1 MAPLM
6 KPQLVLVASAVVLS
20 LVFSFVIFPRI
31 QESLNLNIDPD
42 KCGELAGNIF
52 EGKGYVY
59 DSSTSPAIDRGPVYP
74 YIVAGMFSAVGSKSV
89 AAVQIFQAMCHG
101 LTCLIMFLV
110 ARKLLDEK
118 VALWTGALCA
128 AHPMLIWY
136 TSRLW
141 IETVHTLLV
150 TTAILA
156 IVLVSERVSLKR
168 LAIAGL
174 VLGVTV
180 LTKSVLMLFPFVLG
194 VFLVRQRGLEGLRAA
209 LIIIMV
215 SVLVVA
221 PWTYRNY
228 QVSRR
233 FVPVHTSL
241 GLNLIQG
248 DAIGEHWTEMPL
260 STMALWQKGFEET
273 NAILQGSG
281 ATSTDPQGDRL
292 LIGSSLS
299 RSLENPGFLLKKVL
313 INGLTFLYLSESPA
327 KSILLM
333 VIQFPLAVLVLIS
346 SFRLWGA
353 HPLSRP
359 IILLIVYFFLT
370 HAFIVGW
377 ARYSVPIIPA
387 CLLLASTVLV
397 GFRNPARHQP
407 PGH

>member
-1 MAPLM
+1 M

-31 QESLNLNIDPD
+31 QEPLNLNIDPD

-52 EGKGYVY
+52 EGRGYVY
-59 DSSTSPAIDRGPVYP
+59 DFGTSPAIDRGPVYP
-74 YIVAGMFSAVGSKSV
+74 YIVAGIFSAVGSRSI

-110 ARKLLDEK
+110 ARKLFDK
-118 VALWTGALCA
+118 RVALWAGALCA
-128 AHPMLIWY
+128 VHPMLIWY

-150 TTAILA
+150 TSALLA
-156 IVLVSERVSLKR
+156 FVLVIERITFKR
-168 LAIAGL
+168 LTLAGL

-209 LIIIMV
+209 LIVIVV
-215 SVLVVA
+215 SGLVVA

-228 QVSRR
+228 QVSKH

-248 DAIGEHWTEMPL
+248 DAIGEHGTSMPL
-260 STMALWQKGFEET
+260 STMVLWQKGFAET
-273 NAILQGSG
+273 NELLKGSEV
-281 ATSTDPQGDRL
+281 TSTEPQGDRQ
-292 LIGSSLS
+292 LIASSLS
-299 RSLENPGFLLKKVL
+299 RSFENPGFFLKKVL

-327 KSILLM
+327 KSIFLM
-333 VIQFPLAVLVLIS
+333 LIQFPLAVLVLIS
-346 SFRLWGA
+346 AFHLWRSN
-353 HPLSRP
+353 PLTKP
-359 IILLIVYFFLT
+359 IILLIAYFFLS

-387 CLLLASTVLV
+387 CLLLASSILV
-397 GFRNPARHQP
+397 GFRNPARHRP
-407 PGH
+407 PSH